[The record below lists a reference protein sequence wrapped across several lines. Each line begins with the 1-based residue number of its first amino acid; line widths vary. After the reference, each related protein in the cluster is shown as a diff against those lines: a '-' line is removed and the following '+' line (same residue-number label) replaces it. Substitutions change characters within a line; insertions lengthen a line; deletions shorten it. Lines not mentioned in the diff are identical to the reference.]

1 MTEDN
6 ISGLNGV
13 YRDIEEIFGIDFTIK
28 FYENFRGQQVVYPI
42 SLYSKDYIM
51 KCILEEYDGT
61 NLKELSLKYGYTR
74 NWLLHKIKNSKVE
87 RNENVV

>member
-13 YRDIEEIFGIDFTIK
+13 YREIAEIFGNEFVAK
-28 FYENFRGQQVVYPI
+28 FYENFRGQQVVYPV
-42 SLYSKDYIM
+42 SLYLKEHIM

-61 NLKELSLKYGYTR
+61 NSKELSMKYGYTE
-74 NWLLHKIKNSKVE
+74 NWLLHKIKSSKVK
-87 RNENVV
+87 RNENEA